1 MKHNFDRLH
10 ELLARPIDELHVD
23 NGVGTLSEKYL
34 HALLKNYYEPDTQF
48 HEVKIERFTADICRG
63 NEIIEIQ
70 TRQLNRLREKLEAY
84 MLLGYNVKVVY
95 PIPRQRWLVWVDN
108 ETGETTKRRKSPRVG
123 NFFSSFFELYKIKY
137 FLDWDKLTIELLL
150 FDAEEYRNLDG
161 YGKHRKYRSTRLE
174 MMPLEFIGSL
184 TLESPCD
191 YISLIPSGLPH
202 IFKSSDYAKAIK
214 SDLSYANTAL
224 NILTYLGVT
233 KRCGKDGNSFLY
245 QVDADMKKQYSL
257 KTGDTLED

>member
-1 MKHNFDRLH
+1 MKLDLDRFN
-10 ELLARPIDELHVD
+10 ELLSKPIEELHVD

-34 HALLKNYYEPDTQF
+34 HALLKNYYEANKSF

-84 MLLGYNVKVVY
+84 MLLGYNVRVVY

-108 ETGETTKRRKSPRVG
+108 ETGETTKRRKSPKIG
-123 NFFSSFFELYKIKY
+123 SFFSSFFELYKIKY

-174 MMPLEFIGSL
+174 MMPLAFVDSL
-184 TLESPCD
+184 TLESPKD
-191 YISLIPSGLPH
+191 YMAFIPDNLPS
-202 IFKSSDYAKAIK
+202 IFKSSDYAKAMNT
-214 SDLSYANTAL
+214 DLSYANTAL
-224 NILTYLGVT
+224 NILNYLGVT
-233 KRCGKDGNSFLY
+233 QKCGRDGRAYLY
-245 QVDADMKKQYSL
+245 EVNHEMKTNPL
-257 KTGDTLED
+257 KTGDTLEN